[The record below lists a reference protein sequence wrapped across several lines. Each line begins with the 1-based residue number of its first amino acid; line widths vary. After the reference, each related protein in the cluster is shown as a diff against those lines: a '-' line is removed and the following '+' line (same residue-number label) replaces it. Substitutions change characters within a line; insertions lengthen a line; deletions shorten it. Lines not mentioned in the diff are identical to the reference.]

1 MPPASPDN
9 IRRIFL
15 NPRPT
20 VALLSAADLLGMT
33 LKELKLDIETG
44 AIVATSTPLGLR
56 IPREEMMAAAMRLWE
71 QSSIETALGDAA
83 PAILPEA
90 IRLVQ
95 LRARVPRYQ
104 RDVLVALAQQE
115 ATSVDAILQSQL
127 EDLACANAAE
137 LMDSVPTLR
146 VGLSWPGA

>member
-1 MPPASPDN
+1 MPN
-9 IRRIFL
+9 W
-15 NPRPT
+15 
-20 VALLSAADLLGMT
+20 
-33 LKELKLDIETG
+33 EL
-44 AIVATSTPLGLR
+44 
-56 IPREEMMAAAMRLWE
+56 
-71 QSSIETALGDAA
+71 SSIEAALGDAA
-83 PAILPEA
+83 PTTLPEA

-115 ATSVDAILQSQL
+115 GTSVDAILRSQL